1 MNKMKTIAIIA
12 LMALSTFGFA
22 QKKVINNNQLPAN
35 AQTFIK
41 NNFAINQISSTIEE
55 QESLFSKEYK
65 VILNNGTEIEFD
77 KSGNWEEVDGNKTAI
92 PLKIVPRTI
101 QNYVAKSFPNTQIV
115 KIKKSLRKYEVEISN
130 GLELEFNKKGQF
142 TKIDD

>member
-77 KSGNWEEVDGNKTAI
+77 KSGNWE
-92 PLKIVPRTI
+92 
-101 QNYVAKSFPNTQIV
+101 
-115 KIKKSLRKYEVEISN
+115 
-130 GLELEFNKKGQF
+130 
-142 TKIDD
+142 

>member
-1 MNKMKTIAIIA
+1 MNKIKTIAITA
-12 LMALSTFGFA
+12 LVALSTIVCA
-22 QKKVINNNQLPAN
+22 QKKVINSNQLPAN

-55 QESLFSKEYK
+55 QENLFSKEYK

-77 KSGNWEEVDGNKTAI
+77 KSGNWEEVDGQKTAI
-92 PLKIVPRTI
+92 PLKIVPRNI

>member
-1 MNKMKTIAIIA
+1 MNKIKTIAITA
-12 LMALSTFGFA
+12 LVALSTIVCA
-22 QKKVINNNQLPAN
+22 QKKVINSNQLPAN

-55 QESLFSKEYK
+55 QENLFSKEYK

-77 KSGNWEEVDGNKTAI
+77 KSGNWEEVDGQKTPI

>member
-41 NNFAINQISSTIEE
+41 NNFAINQISSTTEE

-77 KSGNWEEVDGNKTAI
+77 KSGNWEEVDGHKTAI

>member
-65 VILNNGTEIEFD
+65 VILNNGTEIEFN
-77 KSGNWEEVDGNKTAI
+77 KSGNWEEVDGHKTAI